1 MWHRRKGCH
10 HRDLDELERWVH
22 VNLMRFNKAK
32 CEVLQLGQ
40 GHPRCVYRLG
50 ELLECSP
57 AERSWEMEN

>member
-1 MWHRRKGCH
+1 M
-10 HRDLDELERWVH
+10 
-22 VNLMRFNKAK
+22 NLMRFNKAK